1 MRYLVLAVAL
11 AATGCE
17 SIIDPELLLPP
28 NPVPT
33 TPSVDYA
40 TWYTQAEACT
50 GVTGDFDRVR
60 WFSVPGERWW
70 DPLWEQYAIGT
81 WRSPHDI
88 YIAEAHLDNEDVVKH
103 EIVHDLLQG
112 GHTHDPRFKQCSG
125 IEH

>member
-112 GHTHDPRFKQCSG
+112 GHTNDVRFKRCSG